1 MLIIK
6 IRSELVHSPIRIF
19 NENGYEI
26 FNDLDYIYN
35 DKKLLSLTK
44 KAEKLYDSYY
54 DFNRQDDSIFFDE
67 KLEKKNK
74 NKMLHL
80 INKIKK
86 RLNQINNNNF
96 IIEDYETERL
106 INL

>member
-35 DKKLLSLTK
+35 DKKLLSLK
-44 KAEKLYDSYY
+44 I
-54 DFNRQDDSIFFDE
+54 IF
-67 KLEKKNK
+67 KTTLQ
-74 NKMLHL
+74 L
-80 INKIKK
+80 ICGSSAM
-86 RLNQINNNNF
+86 
-96 IIEDYETERL
+96 
-106 INL
+106 

>member
-54 DFNRQDDSIFFDE
+54 DFNF
-67 KLEKKNK
+67 
-74 NKMLHL
+74 
-80 INKIKK
+80 
-86 RLNQINNNNF
+86 
-96 IIEDYETERL
+96 
-106 INL
+106 

>member
-1 MLIIK
+1 MILIMIL
-6 IRSELVHSPIRIF
+6 I
-19 NENGYEI
+19 
-26 FNDLDYIYN
+26 
-35 DKKLLSLTK
+35 
-44 KAEKLYDSYY
+44 
-54 DFNRQDDSIFFDE
+54 FDE

-86 RLNQINNNNF
+86 RLNKINNNNF